1 MRITLIG
8 LEPVGGRKHGWQQ
21 DLEENN
27 YEYTEDLGDDQS
39 IGAMSHPTS

>member
-1 MRITLIG
+1 MITLIEP
-8 LEPVGGRKHGWQQ
+8 EPVGGMTCERKQ

-39 IGAMSHPTS
+39 TGATSHPTS